1 MLPSHFIAT
10 RHDPGGTMR
19 IGLVVDSACD
29 LPLDYLERNGI
40 HLLPITVRIGQ
51 AVLADHR
58 NEEATLQFLNTHLAE
73 RGFEAETTPFSVQQI
88 RDLFVSQ
95 FAIEY
100 DYVFCMTITKTRSP
114 VYENVNQASFAIL
127 NDYRPVRSAAGIN
140 TPFALRVIDTLN
152 LFAAQGI
159 TAVEAVRMRD
169 AGEPAPKIRT
179 RLEHLALHT
188 HGYLIPRDL
197 NYLRARTRV
206 RGDRSV
212 SFLSATLG
220 TALDIKPV
228 LHCNR
233 GETGPV
239 AKIKGY
245 ENAAQKLLE
254 FTARKAGAGSGEG
267 LLTPTVC
274 LSYGGDLAE
283 LRALPGY
290 ERLVDTC
297 REHNVE
303 LFESVMSLTGM
314 VNVGKGALVVG
325 FAAEKADFT
334 A

>member
-1 MLPSHFIAT
+1 
-10 RHDPGGTMR
+10 MR
-19 IGLVVDSACD
+19 IGIVVDSACD
-29 LPLDYLERNGI
+29 LPLEYLERHDI
-40 HLLPITVRIGQ
+40 HLLPITVRLGQ

-58 NEEATLQFLNTHLAE
+58 NEQATLQFLHTHLAE
-73 RGFEAETTPFSVQQI
+73 RGFEAETTPFTVQQV

-95 FAIEY
+95 LVIDY

-114 VYENVNQASFAIL
+114 VYENANQASFAIL
-127 NDYRPVRSAAGIN
+127 NDYKPVRSAAGIN

-159 TAVEAVRMRD
+159 TAVEAVRLRG
-169 AGEPAPKIRT
+169 AGEGAPKIRA

-245 ENAAQKLLE
+245 ENAAQKLFE
-254 FTARKAGAGSGEG
+254 FTANKAETG

-274 LSYGGDLAE
+274 VSYGGELAE
-283 LRALPGY
+283 LRALPGF
-290 ERLVDTC
+290 ERLREAC
-297 REHNVE
+297 RNSNVE

-314 VNVGKGALVVG
+314 VNVGKGAVVVG
-325 FAAEKADFT
+325 FAAEQADFKG
-334 A
+334 